1 MNSDCLDS
9 FFVRKLTSRDLITC
23 KNITKIKTK
32 SPEKTGLKIGQNLPA
47 SGGHARSCDT
57 AVRVRVPVRLDHGLQ
72 KDDRNYEFKLVIL
85 DYLNFS

>member
-9 FFVRKLTSRDLITC
+9 FFVRKLTSRALITC

-32 SPEKTGLKIGQNLPA
+32 SPAKTGLKTGQNLPA

-57 AVRVRVPVRLDHGLQ
+57 AVRVPVRLDHGLQ
-72 KDDRNYEFKLVIL
+72 KDDRSYEFKLVKL
-85 DYLNFS
+85 DYLNFK